1 MCPPFH
7 CEIPRRKA
15 IPARNLTMSE
25 SAISAEVL
33 DGAGLS
39 LSQAARR
46 FPPFRENKPVAPSTV
61 FRWIAS
67 GVRLPDGS
75 RVRLEAVRLG
85 GRWLTSSPAIE
96 RFIARQ
102 TPNLNADPSPTPR
115 TARQRQRVAEA
126 AGKELEQMGI

>member
-1 MCPPFH
+1 
-7 CEIPRRKA
+7 
-15 IPARNLTMSE
+15 MSE
-25 SAISAEVL
+25 STISAEVL
-33 DGAGLS
+33 NGAALS
-39 LSQAARR
+39 LSQAAHR

-85 GRWLTSSPAIE
+85 GRWLTSGPAIE

-102 TPNLNADPSPTPR
+102 TPNLNDDPSPTPR
-115 TARQRQRVAEA
+115 TARQRQRAAEA
-126 AGKELEQMGI
+126 AGKELERMGI